1 MKLTLKQ
8 IVILLSFMSVPFMN
22 MAQIA
27 DNSETAATSLRKWVQ
42 FDGAIKTKFEMSTDG
57 GVMRFN
63 VRNSRLGLRGDIGEY
78 VSYRIQA
85 DLSNEGVFQPLDLFG
100 TLKPAK
106 GVSINFGQTS
116 IPFDNQYIITPAEMM
131 FANRAFVGKY
141 FTPGSRD
148 IGTVVKY
155 SFPTKAFPLEGEL
168 GMFNGGKINNPQWT
182 DNPSYAARLIA
193 GSMDG
198 FRTSA
203 KVYQYNGEIVEMLL
217 WGADV
222 HYANERLRVEA
233 EVMNRTAHTTS
244 RDLFGT
250 YIQGTYM
257 FDIKNGKM
265 FHNLSPAFRWDAM
278 GYDVTDA
285 GFDVNRLTFG
295 INFGLDMKPF
305 SSTLRINYEQYFV
318 GNDNFAEFN
327 NRDPHVSDN
336 KVTLEL
342 LLRF

>member
-8 IVILLSFMSVPFMN
+8 IVILLSFISMPFMG
-22 MAQIA
+22 MAQTA
-27 DNSETAATSLRKWVQ
+27 DNSETAIPSLRKWVQ
-42 FDGAIKTKFEMSTDG
+42 FDGVVKTKLEMSTEE

-78 VSYRIQA
+78 ASYRIQV

-148 IGTVVKY
+148 IGTVLKY
-155 SFPTKAFPLEGEL
+155 RFPTKAVPLEGEL

-182 DNPSYAARLIA
+182 DRPSYAARLIA

-203 KVYQYNGEIVEMLL
+203 KIYRYNGNLVEMFL

-233 EVMNRTAHTTS
+233 EVMSRTAHTTS

-250 YIQGTYM
+250 YIQGAYM
-257 FDIKNGKM
+257 FDVRNGNM
-265 FHNLSPAFRWDAM
+265 FHNFSPALRWDAM
-278 GYDVTDA
+278 GYD

-305 SSTLRINYEQYFV
+305 DSMLRINYEQYFD
-318 GNDNFAEFN
+318 GNYSFAEFD

-342 LLRF
+342 LLKF

>member
-1 MKLTLKQ
+1 MKKTAVLVSLFAASLTGMPQ
-8 IVILLSFMSVPFMN
+8 TTDNGTTAVTALSK
-22 MAQIA
+22 
-27 DNSETAATSLRKWVQ
+27 RVQ
-42 FDGAIKTKFEMSTDG
+42 FDGVIKTKLETSTDEG
-57 GVMRFN
+57 FVRFD
-63 VRNSRLGLRGDIGEY
+63 VRNSRLGLRGEIGEY
-78 VSYRIQA
+78 VGYRIQV

-116 IPFDNQYIITPAEMM
+116 IPFDNPYIITPAEMM

-141 FTPGSRD
+141 FTQGSRD
-148 IGTVVKY
+148 IGIVLKY
-155 SFPTKAFPLEGEL
+155 SLPTKSFPVEAEL

-182 DNPSYAARLIA
+182 DTPSYAARLIV
-193 GSMDG
+193 GKMDG
-198 FRTSA
+198 FRTTA
-203 KVYQYNGEIVEMLL
+203 KIYQYNGNMVEMLL

-222 HYANERLRVEA
+222 HYANDRLRVEA
-233 EVMNRTAHTTS
+233 EVMSRTAHTTS

-250 YIQGTYM
+250 YIQGAYT
-257 FDIKNGKM
+257 FDLRKGQM
-265 FHNLSPAFRWDAM
+265 FHNMSPALRWDAI
-278 GYDVTDA
+278 GYDVAST
-285 GFDVNRLTFG
+285 GLDVNRLTVG

-305 SSTLRINYEQYFV
+305 DSLLRINYEQYFM
-318 GNDNFAEFN
+318 GDEGFAEFE